1 MTNKLV
7 FIVDSSEQYLN
18 TKVREIMK
26 EWGFSQENYKTLEE
40 WKIGSASI
48 NSLFGSPKAVHL
60 DLSNDKNLT
69 KFKTLIKE
77 DKKVKESFKK
87 ENWFGS
93 GLIITATKAQ
103 GIKPIET
110 LIINSNGSFFKKKK
124 SEEIKLELFK
134 ELKLSKNIEFFL
146 DEYSGEDYELLINC
160 ANAIRPLSDEEKKK
174 LTIDEILVFLPV
186 KKGAIPPFEF
196 VNDMIRCNTTTALDK
211 LRRVLENHHALVAM
225 LFIKRK
231 IEEIYHDKILRVSNI
246 NSFKERAEI
255 IGANAWAIKN
265 LPDTSNLKLE
275 VLESLVYLVN
285 NAEDS
290 LKGGTHI
297 QEANLFLETIVTKII
312 IALKYNIKVY

>member
-1 MTNKLV
+1 
-7 FIVDSSEQYLN
+7 
-18 TKVREIMK
+18 
-26 EWGFSQENYKTLEE
+26 
-40 WKIGSASI
+40 
-48 NSLFGSPKAVHL
+48 
-60 DLSNDKNLT
+60 
-69 KFKTLIKE
+69 
-77 DKKVKESFKK
+77 
-87 ENWFGS
+87 
-93 GLIITATKAQ
+93 
-103 GIKPIET
+103 
-110 LIINSNGSFFKKKK
+110 
-124 SEEIKLELFK
+124 
-134 ELKLSKNIEFFL
+134 
-146 DEYSGEDYELLINC
+146 
-160 ANAIRPLSDEEKKK
+160 
-174 LTIDEILVFLPV
+174 
-186 KKGAIPPFEF
+186 
-196 VNDMIRCNTTTALDK
+196 MIRCNTTTALDK